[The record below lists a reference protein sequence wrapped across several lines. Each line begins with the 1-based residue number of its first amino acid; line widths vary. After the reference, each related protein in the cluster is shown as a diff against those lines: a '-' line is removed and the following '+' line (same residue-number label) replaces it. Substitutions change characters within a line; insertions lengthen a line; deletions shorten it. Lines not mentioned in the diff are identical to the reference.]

1 MDHTDDAD
9 THAGAVGST
18 KILAHALVAVATEDD
33 ARATARALEPYQPDR
48 VTTVHVVEKG
58 DGVPDKTPVEQSEA
72 IAANAYHA
80 VREVFPNAA
89 EHTAYGRDVAAT
101 ITAAAA
107 EIDASA
113 IVYRPRGGSRLTQLL
128 AGDVA
133 TRLISNATRP
143 VIALS
148 EPVSDES

>member
-18 KILAHALVAVATEDD
+18 NILAHALVAVATEDD

-72 IAANAYHA
+72 IAADAYHA
-80 VREVFPNAA
+80 VREVFPDAA

-101 ITAAAA
+101 IVAAAA

>member
-18 KILAHALVAVATEDD
+18 NILAHALVAVATEDD

-80 VREVFPNAA
+80 VREVFPDAA

-101 ITAAAA
+101 IVAAAS

-143 VIALS
+143 GIALS
-148 EPVSDES
+148 EPASDES